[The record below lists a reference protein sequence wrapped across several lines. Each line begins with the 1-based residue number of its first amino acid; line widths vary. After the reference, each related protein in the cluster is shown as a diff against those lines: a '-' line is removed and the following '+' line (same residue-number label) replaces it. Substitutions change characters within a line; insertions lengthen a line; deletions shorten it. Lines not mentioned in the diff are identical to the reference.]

1 MHCPT
6 TESAVQFFYD
16 IAGTSYNPMI
26 ETVEAG
32 KLRNAETLAKAE
44 QFALLRG
51 YHFQWEPDQDW
62 CGDLWLCIMYD
73 ATGNIVET
81 LGGVDFGEHGKPWGN
96 DNRRLIE
103 AQMAIEQMP

>member
-32 KLRNAETLAKAE
+32 KLRNAETLAKA
-44 QFALLRG
+44 
-51 YHFQWEPDQDW
+51 
-62 CGDLWLCIMYD
+62 
-73 ATGNIVET
+73 
-81 LGGVDFGEHGKPWGN
+81 
-96 DNRRLIE
+96 
-103 AQMAIEQMP
+103 